1 MIKELFKS
9 IISILVIYFKIFSNF
24 SKKKIILFNFP
35 KEQVAKKDL
44 DYIFDLLKNL
54 EKDFLIFYVHKIK
67 YEIENKDNTYFMN
80 QFFLKFLF
88 FIDYFI
94 SNYISDFFPRGSK
107 KIYIHHCITDS
118 PLTDIRKDYEIAGR
132 FNKYD
137 FILINSK
144 YVKKYFENIIN
155 RFCKKNKL
163 NNSIKIIDVGYPRID
178 FLLKKKSKN
187 KSKLKKNSIII
198 APANFMAFK
207 NFTLLTYLEFIIDT
221 LLKHFDYNIIFRPHP
236 QNRKDILFENNK
248 NNYKIDILEKYKRE
262 KRFSIDVTD
271 DYSNNYFKTNL
282 MISDLSGTAFTY
294 SFLTE
299 NPVLF
304 FSLNEKIYK
313 KHYQKFEHF
322 KLRDKIGLVCRKKK
336 RFCEIH

>member
-1 MIKELFKS
+1 MLQQ
-9 IISILVIYFKIFSNF
+9 ILW
-24 SKKKIILFNFP
+24 
-35 KEQVAKKDL
+35 
-44 DYIFDLLKNL
+44 LL
-54 EKDFLIFYVHKIK
+54 
-67 YEIENKDNTYFMN
+67 
-80 QFFLKFLF
+80 
-88 FIDYFI
+88 
-94 SNYISDFFPRGSK
+94 
-107 KIYIHHCITDS
+107 
-118 PLTDIRKDYEIAGR
+118 
-132 FNKYD
+132 
-137 FILINSK
+137 
-144 YVKKYFENIIN
+144 
-155 RFCKKNKL
+155 
-163 NNSIKIIDVGYPRID
+163 
-178 FLLKKKSKN
+178 
-187 KSKLKKNSIII
+187 
-198 APANFMAFK
+198 K

-336 RFCEIH
+336 IL